1 MNNRNRMM
9 QKAKE
14 QVEKKNRWW
23 EKLMEF
29 TSERRRDKRKPH
41 EKVIDTTFDRAPE
54 FYDGLKNL
62 VTDDPQAECKKGLE
76 HLHRGKGY
84 VWEEYMKAHVCFLK
98 AARAGFSEGYYRLG
112 NMYMYGRCYST
123 DYNMAECM
131 FREAAKGDYAEQAAD
146 ALKILERYREKER
159 KE

>member
-23 EKLMEF
+23 EKLME
-29 TSERRRDKRKPH
+29 TINMARRDNRKPH

-54 FYDGLKNL
+54 FYDGFKSLT
-62 VTDDPQAECKKGLE
+62 TDDPQAECKKGLE

-112 NMYMYGRCYST
+112 NMYM
-123 DYNMAECM
+123 
-131 FREAAKGDYAEQAAD
+131 
-146 ALKILERYREKER
+146 
-159 KE
+159 

>member
-29 TSERRRDKRKPH
+29 TSEIRRDKRKPH

>member
-1 MNNRNRMM
+1 MK
-9 QKAKE
+9 KAKE

-29 TSERRRDKRKPH
+29 TSEIRRDKRKPH

>member
-1 MNNRNRMM
+1 MNNRSRMM
-9 QKAKE
+9 KKAKE

-29 TSERRRDKRKPH
+29 TSEIRRDKRKPH

>member
-1 MNNRNRMM
+1 MNNRSRMM
-9 QKAKE
+9 QRAVE

-23 EKLMEF
+23 EKLWEKI
-29 TSERRRDKRKPH
+29 ERTRRDNRKPH

-54 FYDGLKNL
+54 FYDGFKSL

-76 HLHRGKGY
+76 HLHRGNGN

-98 AARAGFSEGYYRLG
+98 AVRAGSSEGCYRLG

-131 FREAAKGDYAEQAAD
+131 FREAAKGEYAEQAAE
-146 ALKILERYREKER
+146 ALKILERLR
-159 KE
+159 KQEV

>member
-1 MNNRNRMM
+1 MNNRSRMM

-14 QVEKKNRWW
+14 QVERKNRWW
-23 EKLMEF
+23 EKLWEEV
-29 TSERRRDKRKPH
+29 ERTRRDNRKPH

-54 FYDGLKNL
+54 FYDGFKSL

-98 AARAGFSEGYYRLG
+98 AVRAGSSEGCYRLG

-131 FREAAKGDYAEQAAD
+131 FREAAKGEYAEQAAE
-146 ALKILERYREKER
+146 ALKILERLR
-159 KE
+159 KQEE

>member
-1 MNNRNRMM
+1 MK
-9 QKAKE
+9 KAKE

-23 EKLMEF
+23 EKLMEC
-29 TSERRRDKRKPH
+29 TSEIRRDKRKPH

>member
-29 TSERRRDKRKPH
+29 TSEIRRDKRKPH

-98 AARAGFSEGYYRLG
+98 AARAGFSEGCYRLG

>member
-1 MNNRNRMM
+1 MNNRSRMV
-9 QKAKE
+9 QKAVE
-14 QVEKKNRWW
+14 QAEKKNRWW
-23 EKLMEF
+23 EKLWEEI
-29 TSERRRDKRKPH
+29 ERTRRDNRKPH

-54 FYDGLKNL
+54 FYDGFKTL

-76 HLHRGKGY
+76 HLHRGKGN

-98 AARAGFSEGYYRLG
+98 AVRAGSSEGCYRLG

-131 FREAAKGDYAEQAAD
+131 FREAAKGDYAEQAAE
-146 ALKILERYREKER
+146 ALKILERLR
-159 KE
+159 KQEE

>member
-1 MNNRNRMM
+1 MK
-9 QKAKE
+9 KAKE

-29 TSERRRDKRKPH
+29 TSEIRRDKRKPH

-131 FREAAKGDYAEQAAD
+131 FREAAKGDFAEQAAD

>member
-14 QVEKKNRWW
+14 QAEKKNRWW
-23 EKLMEF
+23 EKLME
-29 TSERRRDKRKPH
+29 TINMARRDNRKPH

-54 FYDGLKNL
+54 FYDGFKSLT
-62 VTDDPQAECKKGLE
+62 TDDPQAECKKGLE

-131 FREAAKGDYAEQAAD
+131 FREAAKGDFAEQAAD
-146 ALKILERYREKER
+146 ALKMLAWYRAKEQM
-159 KE
+159 E